1 VAWNFYLFAVPGII
15 GALLALA
22 VPAIRS
28 RAATSDAARVTA

>member
-1 VAWNFYLFAVPGII
+1 VAWNFYLFAVPGIV

-28 RAATSDAARVTA
+28 RAAADSARVTA